1 METNPRACEPRPH
14 HQPLLTRRDVE
25 PAVAHDTSTTT
36 QNREGPEEYF
46 RTCPSGA
53 ADRSSGFS
61 LLTKKVGFDAAI
73 QRRYSYFMKTLSP
86 TQARANMSRWLDQAI
101 AGQAIGITHKGRIV
115 KLQPVP
121 VTEDWAAEEYELTGD
136 ELDRAA
142 ANLLQ
147 TGEVL
152 LGSGKTVSW
161 GELKKRRKAP

>member
-1 METNPRACEPRPH
+1 
-14 HQPLLTRRDVE
+14 
-25 PAVAHDTSTTT
+25 
-36 QNREGPEEYF
+36 
-46 RTCPSGA
+46 
-53 ADRSSGFS
+53 
-61 LLTKKVGFDAAI
+61 
-73 QRRYSYFMKTLSP
+73 MKTLSP

-147 TGEVL
+147 TGEAL

-161 GELKKRRKAP
+161 GELKKGRKAS